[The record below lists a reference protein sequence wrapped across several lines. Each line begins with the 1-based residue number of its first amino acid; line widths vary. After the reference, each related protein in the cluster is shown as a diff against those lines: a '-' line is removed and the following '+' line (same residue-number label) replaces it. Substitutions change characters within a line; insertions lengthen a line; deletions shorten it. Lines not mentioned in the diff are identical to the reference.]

1 MGRRMADC
9 QGPCLWA
16 HNDAQFTD
24 DDFKNLL
31 SLGGATKEA
40 QAAKVGKFGLGFNAV
55 YNLTDVPA
63 VLSGCQL
70 QLLDPHGEK
79 RAADSWRRLNFSKE
93 AGRRMLAKYPHQF
106 APYTGVM
113 GCGPDLGAEPYPGT
127 LIRLPLRTQ
136 EQAGES
142 QICQRAY
149 SEQEMRDLLDKTAQQ
164 ARHLLL
170 FTQSVSSFRLLHL
183 RDGLDG
189 SLQTDTLLKV
199 SRSLIKCIRPLP
211 GTSESAD
218 LRSQTRVLAAAAEYL
233 AGDNGGAVDGSFAG
247 QLKLHIDVQINET
260 EAKRVGIDT
269 NVAITASD
277 NWLLVALGS
286 GESLEMSR
294 QREGLSLPVASVAIR
309 LSAGGT
315 AIEPVNRGVA
325 FCFLPLPIESP
336 LLFHV
341 NAAFAVTSSR
351 RYLEEATM
359 DEAEG
364 RWHPGR
370 WNAAL
375 LREAACAALVS
386 ALERL
391 TAENIT
397 GAPSIWPL
405 LEANNGVWHPLIE
418 SFYRTVFTE
427 SDRAPSIF
435 SLAVLG
441 APFAGP
447 LTAPGR
453 VAEVA
458 AVLADLGAF
467 LRRQTAQG
475 DAEAAV
481 AAERACW
488 ACYQSWQAAEKAM
501 KAVVL
506 AENRPAERSHNLMS
520 HLLLVG
526 DEQLRDQLEPL
537 VHDLLAVLHRDPR
550 YPRDGATPYD
560 VFRAE
565 HARQASE
572 AAAGIVRLVEA
583 ASIAPEHSQGW
594 LGVPR
599 PQAAAANSGKAK
611 TPRGQRSAARRT
623 QRRRERNRR
632 SRAHGAAK
640 RAGRREAEALDPPG
654 GAGDHE
660 AQQHRAPA
668 VPEHPLR
675 LATWNCRTLKE
686 NWRQGLLAK
695 LAQETKM
702 DLVALQ
708 EVSIVAGPGLQRE
721 ELGAGWS
728 LLYTSADERGHGG
741 VGVLVGP
748 KLQQSVCCQSLSPR
762 LLRIDLRLRSRS
774 AHIFCAYAPTAAHP
788 DEARVFFEF
797 LSGQVEAVA
806 QRDTVIVLGDLNAV
820 MRRSDRAPFVTPRE
834 NANTEALTDFVA
846 RHDMVSMN
854 TWFRKP
860 EQRLATFAGC
870 KRPRRNNNRRRNATT
885 RLAQLDHVLLHFRER
900 GRVTN
905 CDTIMPLAPKSDHKL
920 LFCDIKLKDPLYRPP
935 KRKPKHF
942 FRALR
947 DDATQV
953 RFARAFVDALD
964 GKKEAD
970 YPEICTAVQSAAEW
984 TLPLVKP
991 LQKGRPVWEVDPEV
1005 QSARLRLEQ
1014 LRRAGRT
1021 AEVDEAEAALA
1032 AAYEQGQQAAVEETI
1047 RTVTT
1052 AGHDGKRRAVWS
1064 AVNALT
1070 GRKSRT
1076 SLNLPGDTAEARRN
1090 ELRDFFGAIV
1100 NAPPPVL
1107 QAEMPLPPEV
1117 ALPKEEDFDV
1127 SPITLDEV
1135 VLQAKKSPGGR
1146 AAGPDEIP
1154 VEALR
1159 VLPVARAVA
1168 GVMNRVLD
1176 GGAAPTEWTTA
1187 HMIPIPKKPGTTRK
1201 EEHRGISLMS
1211 CAAKL
1216 FNKILLTRLQPVLDP
1231 FLRHEQ
1237 NGFRPHRGTATQILA
1252 LRRTIEEARTRQATL
1267 ICVFVD
1273 FRKAFDSVARGALVP
1288 VLRAYHVPQRLVS
1301 AVMALY
1307 QDTQAAVV
1315 TPDGLSDPFSTTSG
1329 VLQGDTL
1336 APFLFVLVL
1345 DWVLRTA
1352 LPSDADGFMLCRR
1365 TSSRHPEKRLS
1376 LLGYAD
1382 DLALLASTADGAQ
1395 RMLDSLVAIA
1405 ATVGLVVN
1413 TDKTEVLTVPA
1424 ELPANITCRGADG
1437 HAAPLPRCTR
1447 FTYLGGLVP
1456 SVQEDLAR
1464 RRGLAWA
1471 AFRSVR
1477 VVLQSAALPDRLRS
1491 RLFQAVVE
1499 TVLTYNAETW
1509 TLTETLEKRLDAA
1522 HSSLL
1527 RAAFGI
1533 SYPEVVSNAAL
1544 YRRAGLRPPSETIRR
1559 RRLQLAGHVIRAET
1573 YCPEPVQDVLLLTL
1587 RGPWRRGQARTRR
1600 YVDCLLAD
1608 AGVIGQT
1615 NAAAAFR
1622 EQARRRSESDG
1633 DTEGAELCGQSES
1646 LTRRLHNIL
1655 RDYSDGLAIPKE
1667 LIQNADDAGAT
1678 EVTLIYDSRANLQWR
1693 ETVMGRRMA
1702 GCQGP
1707 CLWAHND
1714 AQFTDDDFKNLLS
1727 LGGATKEAQA
1737 AKVGKFGLGFNAVY
1751 NLTDVPAVLS
1761 GCQLQL
1767 LDPHGETRGRGFL
1780 EEIYRKYR
1788 KCDTG
1793 LRLNFSK
1800 EAGRRMLAKY
1810 PHQFA
1815 PYTGVMGCGPD
1826 LGAEPYPGTLI
1837 RLPLRTQEQAGESQI
1852 CQRAYSEQEMR
1863 DLLDK
1868 TAQQARHLLLFTQ
1881 SVSSFRLL
1889 HLRDGLDGSLQTDT
1903 LLKVSR
1909 SLIKCIRPLPGTSES
1924 ADLRSQTRVLAA
1936 AAEYLAGDNGGAVDG
1951 SFAGQLKLHIDVQIN
1966 ETEAKRVGIDTNVA
1980 ITASDNWL
1988 LSVAL
1993 GSGESL
1999 EMSRQREGLSLPVA
2013 SVAIRLSAGGTAIEP
2028 VNRGVA
2034 FCFLPLPIES
2044 PLLFHVNA
2052 AFAVTSSRRYLEE
2065 ATMDEAEGRWH
2076 PGRWNAAL
2084 LREAACAALV
2094 SALERLT
2101 AENITGAPSIWP
2113 LLEANNGVWHPLIE
2127 SFYRTHLLHLGGWRP
2142 LAQVVFLDESALG
2155 AAALGFE
2162 AANVVRRLARSLVPA
2177 GSGLAE
2183 GLASSVQA
2191 AAVRLNLLGHRLWS
2205 GEVFVANFLEQ
2216 LNSLWDSSDDERHL
2230 CSEFL
2235 KFLLKNLSREDIAPQ
2250 DPTVWLMSEGIRSML
2265 KSSHFLPD
2273 QSNRLCRVSDLLDPD
2288 CAAAALY
2295 FPTDSENRLEDALK
2309 RARSLMK
2316 YLDLNRTEFQDRLR
2330 ELASVEFLPAKRKPD
2345 DCSLHWRSDDY
2356 PVTQLFAPEVLFE
2369 SKQETLGSLCQLV
2382 LDSCVLSDT
2391 NYSAREALNKSIGV
2405 QKEVPRE
2412 IAWEQLRRAT
2422 QTFSIDSRPV
2432 CLDVYEHFSK
2442 LLIKNPK
2449 LADEIKLEFEGLS
2462 SPAIVY
2468 SDTGYLKPHQV
2479 SLSFKD
2485 RECPPYLYRL
2495 PHEKYLPFLKAIG
2508 VLEEF
2513 DCTTYCRV
2521 LEEIHENKSGSALTD
2536 SERKSCIEL
2545 LTRLSELSELPEP
2558 SEIFAP
2564 DHEGFLVRCSHL
2576 CFGSVKWLTKVDKLR
2591 FAHKDLAYG
2600 VCEKLRI
2607 PDQRVQT
2614 LRKHHVPLPFGQK
2627 EELTTRLKG
2636 ILQGYPLGIEIFKEL
2651 VQNADDAGAT
2661 RLHFIN
2667 DRRNLGTEKVLS
2679 DEWKALQGP
2688 ALVVVNDTTFND
2700 EDIEGIQK
2708 LGVGSKG
2715 SQPWKTGQYG
2725 IGFNCVYHVTDVPMF
2740 LSDNRVLCV
2749 MDPHCRHMPHANTES
2764 PGGMYKDEGL
2774 DEVRDDF
2781 RDVFDG
2787 FKISNETTTGSTVFR
2802 LPLRTLETAR
2812 LSEIFPA
2819 AKPLNSDDIY
2829 KLFKEFAEDL
2839 AEILLFLSSV
2849 KTIQLSELGTDGKL
2863 TKVFETSSTISDP
2876 SACIRFRGECQKIG
2890 RQLVQK
2896 DFDPKLLHSCTQEV
2910 YEATIST
2917 HNSFLQEPDST
2928 SSKWIVAQQLG
2939 LPADSASV
2947 IPSKDQSKL
2956 GYAVSNGEWKALP
2969 KVGVAAR
2976 LDQSKKF
2983 HREHRVFNLLPL
2995 PLTTDLPVHI
3005 NGHFA
3010 LDPSRRSL
3018 WEAHSSDA
3026 SAEWNN
3032 LLVSTA
3038 LPVCYATLLEA
3049 ATQRLPLEDPIES
3062 DGNSSPFE
3070 HYYRLFPEAKDE
3082 KPGKS
3087 HWNTMA
3093 IEFYQ
3098 NVFKNQRRIFPVVD
3112 LTNQSMI
3119 SWLPLAQSPQSVDG
3133 KSAFL
3138 QEDLSED
3145 VSEVLQ
3151 RLGLPLIV
3159 RGRRFTDCMKSSGLS
3174 YVPNANPDNIINYLK
3189 GVRCSALR
3197 DSLPIQ
3203 VELTPFAGDQTDTK
3217 DSERDSA
3224 EIRRMASLISTPLN
3238 LTADGMLR
3246 IFRTENLSFLTEYV
3260 RLIPAKSTDLLSQ
3273 FCHKKIQEVFKPRQ
3287 HRFPPN
3293 RCPSAH
3299 KSGLYRK
3306 FSIAEFRRC
3315 LGNFLPACCSPNVP
3329 CIPLASIET
3338 QLRGLKFADWIRDV
3352 WKFSQRST
3360 RLRYPQKPPEIKDVL
3375 APVSDAAL
3383 VPASFEWAWEKR
3395 ISCCSW
3401 LFKISH
3407 VSSVYHKSTPKPYD
3421 LEEKIEEALCQLKA
3435 PLLTIYDSKLIKLV
3449 GKLEEPNSMLAVLRY
3464 ALNENPHKPRHLP
3477 SADMANSFACFVQQ
3491 HQGAMEQVIGRRD
3504 LISELQRLPIFVT
3517 LSGECVA
3524 LENLSPRILPADLVS
3539 EEMHLWRRA
3548 AQFVFLRK
3556 NFQLEKLHRLMGCNE
3571 LSEFAAY
3578 VDFIL
3583 PVFDNFSNHTK
3594 QAQLQKLKSLAWDF
3608 QSLRRRNPSESRS
3621 FEDALKNARI
3631 VPFQQSWCRAS
3642 NFFDHRVDI
3651 FREFCSSEE
3660 FLPFQFQQDDMLTL
3674 MELAGLVTE
3683 CSPDMVLRFANDTAN
3698 LPLDLARNKSE
3709 TLLKFVASQSFEQH
3723 RTEAFLSQLARISF
3737 IVPDVKPELQQLC
3750 DKGYVQFSSLENCVI
3765 PENVYICWTV
3775 LPVAPAFIEELEKP
3789 QMDKF
3794 FSHLKNLIGSRQF
3807 GNAGL
3812 ADSLKQVRGK
3822 VMHKVYSFMSSLDQA
3837 ASKRYLNALRDSPCI
3852 LVDNYS
3858 RFAQPSQVTLTERDE
3873 IPPFLFA
3880 CPSGFLQYSELFLK
3894 LGVTRQPSIEQA
3906 AMVLQLIKSAA
3917 KDDSFCQWPC
3927 WNRQQNAF
3935 ACCYRF
3941 SISRVHFQ
3949 PAFACA
3955 CQHHTEEQTN
3965 KSYKLVEASQVFLDL
3980 EFCGISADQ
3989 QRTLERRL
3997 NKDLRVP
4004 RLSELVKEQL
4014 VSDECPECSAG
4025 EAGC

>member
-1 MGRRMADC
+1 MSSESESDGDTEGAELCGQSESLTRRLRNILRDYSDGLAIPKELIQNADDAGATEVTLIYDSRANLQWRETVMGRRMADC

-79 RAADSWRRLNFSKE
+79 
-93 AGRRMLAKYPHQF
+93 
-106 APYTGVM
+106 
-113 GCGPDLGAEPYPGT
+113 
-127 LIRLPLRTQ
+127 
-136 EQAGES
+136 
-142 QICQRAY
+142 
-149 SEQEMRDLLDKTAQQ
+149 
-164 ARHLLL
+164 
-170 FTQSVSSFRLLHL
+170 
-183 RDGLDG
+183 
-189 SLQTDTLLKV
+189 
-199 SRSLIKCIRPLP
+199 
-211 GTSESAD
+211 
-218 LRSQTRVLAAAAEYL
+218 
-233 AGDNGGAVDGSFAG
+233 
-247 QLKLHIDVQINET
+247 
-260 EAKRVGIDT
+260 
-269 NVAITASD
+269 
-277 NWLLVALGS
+277 
-286 GESLEMSR
+286 
-294 QREGLSLPVASVAIR
+294 
-309 LSAGGT
+309 
-315 AIEPVNRGVA
+315 
-325 FCFLPLPIESP
+325 
-336 LLFHV
+336 
-341 NAAFAVTSSR
+341 
-351 RYLEEATM
+351 
-359 DEAEG
+359 
-364 RWHPGR
+364 
-370 WNAAL
+370 
-375 LREAACAALVS
+375 
-386 ALERL
+386 
-391 TAENIT
+391 
-397 GAPSIWPL
+397 
-405 LEANNGVWHPLIE
+405 
-418 SFYRTVFTE
+418 
-427 SDRAPSIF
+427 
-435 SLAVLG
+435 
-441 APFAGP
+441 
-447 LTAPGR
+447 
-453 VAEVA
+453 
-458 AVLADLGAF
+458 
-467 LRRQTAQG
+467 
-475 DAEAAV
+475 
-481 AAERACW
+481 
-488 ACYQSWQAAEKAM
+488 
-501 KAVVL
+501 
-506 AENRPAERSHNLMS
+506 
-520 HLLLVG
+520 
-526 DEQLRDQLEPL
+526 
-537 VHDLLAVLHRDPR
+537 
-550 YPRDGATPYD
+550 
-560 VFRAE
+560 
-565 HARQASE
+565 
-572 AAAGIVRLVEA
+572 
-583 ASIAPEHSQGW
+583 
-594 LGVPR
+594 
-599 PQAAAANSGKAK
+599 
-611 TPRGQRSAARRT
+611 
-623 QRRRERNRR
+623 
-632 SRAHGAAK
+632 
-640 RAGRREAEALDPPG
+640 
-654 GAGDHE
+654 
-660 AQQHRAPA
+660 
-668 VPEHPLR
+668 
-675 LATWNCRTLKE
+675 
-686 NWRQGLLAK
+686 
-695 LAQETKM
+695 
-702 DLVALQ
+702 
-708 EVSIVAGPGLQRE
+708 
-721 ELGAGWS
+721 
-728 LLYTSADERGHGG
+728 
-741 VGVLVGP
+741 
-748 KLQQSVCCQSLSPR
+748 
-762 LLRIDLRLRSRS
+762 
-774 AHIFCAYAPTAAHP
+774 
-788 DEARVFFEF
+788 
-797 LSGQVEAVA
+797 
-806 QRDTVIVLGDLNAV
+806 
-820 MRRSDRAPFVTPRE
+820 
-834 NANTEALTDFVA
+834 
-846 RHDMVSMN
+846 
-854 TWFRKP
+854 
-860 EQRLATFAGC
+860 
-870 KRPRRNNNRRRNATT
+870 
-885 RLAQLDHVLLHFRER
+885 
-900 GRVTN
+900 
-905 CDTIMPLAPKSDHKL
+905 
-920 LFCDIKLKDPLYRPP
+920 
-935 KRKPKHF
+935 
-942 FRALR
+942 
-947 DDATQV
+947 
-953 RFARAFVDALD
+953 
-964 GKKEAD
+964 
-970 YPEICTAVQSAAEW
+970 
-984 TLPLVKP
+984 
-991 LQKGRPVWEVDPEV
+991 
-1005 QSARLRLEQ
+1005 
-1014 LRRAGRT
+1014 
-1021 AEVDEAEAALA
+1021 
-1032 AAYEQGQQAAVEETI
+1032 
-1047 RTVTT
+1047 
-1052 AGHDGKRRAVWS
+1052 
-1064 AVNALT
+1064 
-1070 GRKSRT
+1070 
-1076 SLNLPGDTAEARRN
+1076 
-1090 ELRDFFGAIV
+1090 
-1100 NAPPPVL
+1100 
-1107 QAEMPLPPEV
+1107 
-1117 ALPKEEDFDV
+1117 
-1127 SPITLDEV
+1127 
-1135 VLQAKKSPGGR
+1135 
-1146 AAGPDEIP
+1146 
-1154 VEALR
+1154 
-1159 VLPVARAVA
+1159 
-1168 GVMNRVLD
+1168 
-1176 GGAAPTEWTTA
+1176 
-1187 HMIPIPKKPGTTRK
+1187 
-1201 EEHRGISLMS
+1201 
-1211 CAAKL
+1211 
-1216 FNKILLTRLQPVLDP
+1216 
-1231 FLRHEQ
+1231 
-1237 NGFRPHRGTATQILA
+1237 
-1252 LRRTIEEARTRQATL
+1252 
-1267 ICVFVD
+1267 
-1273 FRKAFDSVARGALVP
+1273 
-1288 VLRAYHVPQRLVS
+1288 
-1301 AVMALY
+1301 
-1307 QDTQAAVV
+1307 
-1315 TPDGLSDPFSTTSG
+1315 
-1329 VLQGDTL
+1329 
-1336 APFLFVLVL
+1336 
-1345 DWVLRTA
+1345 
-1352 LPSDADGFMLCRR
+1352 
-1365 TSSRHPEKRLS
+1365 
-1376 LLGYAD
+1376 
-1382 DLALLASTADGAQ
+1382 
-1395 RMLDSLVAIA
+1395 
-1405 ATVGLVVN
+1405 
-1413 TDKTEVLTVPA
+1413 
-1424 ELPANITCRGADG
+1424 
-1437 HAAPLPRCTR
+1437 
-1447 FTYLGGLVP
+1447 
-1456 SVQEDLAR
+1456 
-1464 RRGLAWA
+1464 
-1471 AFRSVR
+1471 
-1477 VVLQSAALPDRLRS
+1477 
-1491 RLFQAVVE
+1491 
-1499 TVLTYNAETW
+1499 
-1509 TLTETLEKRLDAA
+1509 
-1522 HSSLL
+1522 
-1527 RAAFGI
+1527 
-1533 SYPEVVSNAAL
+1533 
-1544 YRRAGLRPPSETIRR
+1544 
-1559 RRLQLAGHVIRAET
+1559 
-1573 YCPEPVQDVLLLTL
+1573 
-1587 RGPWRRGQARTRR
+1587 
-1600 YVDCLLAD
+1600 
-1608 AGVIGQT
+1608 
-1615 NAAAAFR
+1615 
-1622 EQARRRSESDG
+1622 
-1633 DTEGAELCGQSES
+1633 
-1646 LTRRLHNIL
+1646 
-1655 RDYSDGLAIPKE
+1655 
-1667 LIQNADDAGAT
+1667 
-1678 EVTLIYDSRANLQWR
+1678 
-1693 ETVMGRRMA
+1693 
-1702 GCQGP
+1702 
-1707 CLWAHND
+1707 
-1714 AQFTDDDFKNLLS
+1714 
-1727 LGGATKEAQA
+1727 
-1737 AKVGKFGLGFNAVY
+1737 
-1751 NLTDVPAVLS
+1751 
-1761 GCQLQL
+1761 
-1767 LDPHGETRGRGFL
+1767 RGRGFL

-1936 AAEYLAGDNGGAVDG
+1936 AAEYLADKRDG
-1951 SFAGQLKLHIDVQIN
+1951 S
-1966 ETEAKRVGIDTNVA
+1966 EAVGIDTNVA

-2127 SFYRTHLLHLGGWRP
+2127 SFYRTVFTESDRAPSIFFTSVGWRP

-2295 FPTDSENRLEDALK
+2295 FPTDSVFPRTDFKDDYSLRPVLISLGLQSQIPFDHVLERANTVSALSQENRLEDALK

-2391 NYSAREALNKSIGV
+2391 NHLAREALNKSIGV

-2442 LLIKNPK
+2442 LLINNPK

-2495 PHEKYLPFLKAIG
+2495 PSDLRGGYFSHEKYLPFLKAIG

-2679 DEWKALQGP
+2679 DEWKTLQGP

-2787 FKISNETTTGSTVFR
+2787 FKITNETTTGSTVFR

-2819 AKPLNSDDIY
+2819 AKPLNSDDIC

-2839 AEILLFLSSV
+2839 SEILLFLSSV

-2896 DFDPKLLHSCTQEV
+2896 DFDPKLLQLCTQEV

-3049 ATQRLPLEDPIES
+3049 ATQRLPLEDPIKS
-3062 DGNSSPFE
+3062 D
-3070 HYYRLFPEAKDE
+3070 
-3082 KPGKS
+3082 
-3087 HWNTMA
+3087 
-3093 IEFYQ
+3093 
-3098 NVFKNQRRIFPVVD
+3098 
-3112 LTNQSMI
+3112 
-3119 SWLPLAQSPQSVDG
+3119 DG

-3203 VELTPFAGDQTDTK
+3203 VELTPFAGVLGVETLMHYLLTNLSPEEQTDTK

-3224 EIRRMASLISTPLN
+3224 EIQRMASLISTPLN

-3246 IFRTENLSFLTEYV
+3246 IFKAENPSFLTEYV

-3273 FCHKKIQEVFKPRQ
+3273 FCHKKIQEVFKPPPPPPSTSLPVRYFS
-3287 HRFPPN
+3287 RPN

-3315 LGNFLPACCSPNVP
+3315 LGNFLPACGSPNVP
-3329 CIPLASIET
+3329 
-3338 QLRGLKFADWIRDV
+3338 
-3352 WKFSQRST
+3352 
-3360 RLRYPQKPPEIKDVL
+3360 RYPQKPPEIKDVL

-3395 ISCCSW
+3395 ISCWSW

-3407 VSSVYHKSTPKPYD
+3407 VSSVYHKSSPKPFD

-3491 HQGAMEQVIGRRD
+3491 HQGAMEQVIGGRD

-3517 LSGECVA
+3517 LSGEACV
-3524 LENLSPRILPADLVS
+3524 I
-3539 EEMHLWRRA
+3539 
-3548 AQFVFLRK
+3548 
-3556 NFQLEKLHRLMGCNE
+3556 
-3571 LSEFAAY
+3571 
-3578 VDFIL
+3578 
-3583 PVFDNFSNHTK
+3583 
-3594 QAQLQKLKSLAWDF
+3594 
-3608 QSLRRRNPSESRS
+3608 RNPSESRS

-3651 FREFCSSEE
+3651 FREFCPSEG
-3660 FLPFQFQQDDMLTL
+3660 FLPRQFQQDDMLTL

-3765 PENVYICWTV
+3765 PKNVYICWTV
-3775 LPVAPAFIEELEKP
+3775 LPVAPAFIEELGCFRKYLQEKP

-3837 ASKRYLNALRDSPCI
+3837 ASKHYLNALRDSPCI
-3852 LVDNYS
+3852 LVDNCS

-3917 KDDSFCQWPC
+3917 KDDSLPVALLEPTAKCIC
-3927 WNRQQNAF
+3927 LLLSLLHQQGAF
-3935 ACCYRF
+3935 PTGIRLCLPTSYGGGD
-3941 SISRVHFQ
+3941 
-3949 PAFACA
+3949 P
-3955 CQHHTEEQTN
+3955 
-3965 KSYKLVEASQVFLDL
+3965 KSYKLVEASQVVINDAVAYFERLGSATLSGIQFLDL

-3989 QRTLERRL
+3989 QRTLERNL
-3997 NKDLRVP
+3997 NKDLGVP

-4014 VSDECPECSAG
+4014 VLDECPECSAG

>member
-1 MGRRMADC
+1 M
-9 QGPCLWA
+9 
-16 HNDAQFTD
+16 
-24 DDFKNLL
+24 
-31 SLGGATKEA
+31 S
-40 QAAKVGKFGLGFNAV
+40 
-55 YNLTDVPA
+55 
-63 VLSGCQL
+63 
-70 QLLDPHGEK
+70 
-79 RAADSWRRLNFSKE
+79 
-93 AGRRMLAKYPHQF
+93 
-106 APYTGVM
+106 
-113 GCGPDLGAEPYPGT
+113 
-127 LIRLPLRTQ
+127 
-136 EQAGES
+136 
-142 QICQRAY
+142 
-149 SEQEMRDLLDKTAQQ
+149 SE
-164 ARHLLL
+164 
-170 FTQSVSSFRLLHL
+170 
-183 RDGLDG
+183 
-189 SLQTDTLLKV
+189 
-199 SRSLIKCIRPLP
+199 
-211 GTSESAD
+211 
-218 LRSQTRVLAAAAEYL
+218 
-233 AGDNGGAVDGSFAG
+233 
-247 QLKLHIDVQINET
+247 
-260 EAKRVGIDT
+260 
-269 NVAITASD
+269 
-277 NWLLVALGS
+277 
-286 GESLEMSR
+286 
-294 QREGLSLPVASVAIR
+294 
-309 LSAGGT
+309 
-315 AIEPVNRGVA
+315 
-325 FCFLPLPIESP
+325 
-336 LLFHV
+336 
-341 NAAFAVTSSR
+341 
-351 RYLEEATM
+351 
-359 DEAEG
+359 
-364 RWHPGR
+364 
-370 WNAAL
+370 
-375 LREAACAALVS
+375 
-386 ALERL
+386 
-391 TAENIT
+391 
-397 GAPSIWPL
+397 
-405 LEANNGVWHPLIE
+405 
-418 SFYRTVFTE
+418 
-427 SDRAPSIF
+427 
-435 SLAVLG
+435 
-441 APFAGP
+441 
-447 LTAPGR
+447 
-453 VAEVA
+453 
-458 AVLADLGAF
+458 
-467 LRRQTAQG
+467 
-475 DAEAAV
+475 
-481 AAERACW
+481 
-488 ACYQSWQAAEKAM
+488 
-501 KAVVL
+501 
-506 AENRPAERSHNLMS
+506 
-520 HLLLVG
+520 
-526 DEQLRDQLEPL
+526 
-537 VHDLLAVLHRDPR
+537 
-550 YPRDGATPYD
+550 
-560 VFRAE
+560 
-565 HARQASE
+565 
-572 AAAGIVRLVEA
+572 
-583 ASIAPEHSQGW
+583 
-594 LGVPR
+594 
-599 PQAAAANSGKAK
+599 
-611 TPRGQRSAARRT
+611 
-623 QRRRERNRR
+623 
-632 SRAHGAAK
+632 
-640 RAGRREAEALDPPG
+640 
-654 GAGDHE
+654 
-660 AQQHRAPA
+660 
-668 VPEHPLR
+668 
-675 LATWNCRTLKE
+675 
-686 NWRQGLLAK
+686 
-695 LAQETKM
+695 
-702 DLVALQ
+702 
-708 EVSIVAGPGLQRE
+708 
-721 ELGAGWS
+721 
-728 LLYTSADERGHGG
+728 
-741 VGVLVGP
+741 
-748 KLQQSVCCQSLSPR
+748 
-762 LLRIDLRLRSRS
+762 
-774 AHIFCAYAPTAAHP
+774 
-788 DEARVFFEF
+788 
-797 LSGQVEAVA
+797 
-806 QRDTVIVLGDLNAV
+806 
-820 MRRSDRAPFVTPRE
+820 
-834 NANTEALTDFVA
+834 
-846 RHDMVSMN
+846 
-854 TWFRKP
+854 
-860 EQRLATFAGC
+860 
-870 KRPRRNNNRRRNATT
+870 
-885 RLAQLDHVLLHFRER
+885 
-900 GRVTN
+900 
-905 CDTIMPLAPKSDHKL
+905 
-920 LFCDIKLKDPLYRPP
+920 
-935 KRKPKHF
+935 
-942 FRALR
+942 
-947 DDATQV
+947 
-953 RFARAFVDALD
+953 
-964 GKKEAD
+964 
-970 YPEICTAVQSAAEW
+970 
-984 TLPLVKP
+984 
-991 LQKGRPVWEVDPEV
+991 
-1005 QSARLRLEQ
+1005 
-1014 LRRAGRT
+1014 
-1021 AEVDEAEAALA
+1021 
-1032 AAYEQGQQAAVEETI
+1032 
-1047 RTVTT
+1047 
-1052 AGHDGKRRAVWS
+1052 
-1064 AVNALT
+1064 
-1070 GRKSRT
+1070 
-1076 SLNLPGDTAEARRN
+1076 
-1090 ELRDFFGAIV
+1090 
-1100 NAPPPVL
+1100 
-1107 QAEMPLPPEV
+1107 
-1117 ALPKEEDFDV
+1117 
-1127 SPITLDEV
+1127 
-1135 VLQAKKSPGGR
+1135 
-1146 AAGPDEIP
+1146 
-1154 VEALR
+1154 
-1159 VLPVARAVA
+1159 
-1168 GVMNRVLD
+1168 
-1176 GGAAPTEWTTA
+1176 
-1187 HMIPIPKKPGTTRK
+1187 
-1201 EEHRGISLMS
+1201 
-1211 CAAKL
+1211 
-1216 FNKILLTRLQPVLDP
+1216 
-1231 FLRHEQ
+1231 
-1237 NGFRPHRGTATQILA
+1237 
-1252 LRRTIEEARTRQATL
+1252 
-1267 ICVFVD
+1267 
-1273 FRKAFDSVARGALVP
+1273 
-1288 VLRAYHVPQRLVS
+1288 
-1301 AVMALY
+1301 
-1307 QDTQAAVV
+1307 
-1315 TPDGLSDPFSTTSG
+1315 
-1329 VLQGDTL
+1329 
-1336 APFLFVLVL
+1336 
-1345 DWVLRTA
+1345 
-1352 LPSDADGFMLCRR
+1352 
-1365 TSSRHPEKRLS
+1365 
-1376 LLGYAD
+1376 
-1382 DLALLASTADGAQ
+1382 
-1395 RMLDSLVAIA
+1395 
-1405 ATVGLVVN
+1405 
-1413 TDKTEVLTVPA
+1413 
-1424 ELPANITCRGADG
+1424 
-1437 HAAPLPRCTR
+1437 
-1447 FTYLGGLVP
+1447 
-1456 SVQEDLAR
+1456 
-1464 RRGLAWA
+1464 
-1471 AFRSVR
+1471 
-1477 VVLQSAALPDRLRS
+1477 
-1491 RLFQAVVE
+1491 
-1499 TVLTYNAETW
+1499 
-1509 TLTETLEKRLDAA
+1509 
-1522 HSSLL
+1522 
-1527 RAAFGI
+1527 
-1533 SYPEVVSNAAL
+1533 
-1544 YRRAGLRPPSETIRR
+1544 
-1559 RRLQLAGHVIRAET
+1559 
-1573 YCPEPVQDVLLLTL
+1573 
-1587 RGPWRRGQARTRR
+1587 
-1600 YVDCLLAD
+1600 
-1608 AGVIGQT
+1608 
-1615 NAAAAFR
+1615 
-1622 EQARRRSESDG
+1622 SESDG

-1646 LTRRLHNIL
+1646 LTRRLRNIL

-1702 GCQGP
+1702 GCLGP

-1988 LSVAL
+1988 VSVAL

-2013 SVAIRLSAGGTAIEP
+2013 SVAVRLSAGGTAIEP

-2084 LREAACAALV
+2084 LREAACTALV

-2113 LLEANNGVWHPLIE
+2113 LLEANNGLSSPKVIALQA
-2127 SFYRTHLLHLGGWRP
+2127 SFTPRLAGGRW
-2142 LAQVVFLDESALG
+2142 LKLFFLDESALG

-2162 AANVVRRLARSLVPA
+2162 AANVVRRLSRSLVPA

-2205 GEVFVANFLEQ
+2205 VK
-2216 LNSLWDSSDDERHL
+2216 SLLPIFWN
-2230 CSEFL
+2230 
-2235 KFLLKNLSREDIAPQ
+2235 NL
-2250 DPTVWLMSEGIRSML
+2250 TV
-2265 KSSHFLPD
+2265 
-2273 QSNRLCRVSDLLDPD
+2273 
-2288 CAAAALY
+2288 Y
-2295 FPTDSENRLEDALK
+2295 
-2309 RARSLMK
+2309 
-2316 YLDLNRTEFQDRLR
+2316 RLR

-2356 PVTQLFAPEVLFE
+2356 PVTQLFAPEV
-2369 SKQETLGSLCQLV
+2369 
-2382 LDSCVLSDT
+2382 
-2391 NYSAREALNKSIGV
+2391 
-2405 QKEVPRE
+2405 
-2412 IAWEQLRRAT
+2412 
-2422 QTFSIDSRPV
+2422 
-2432 CLDVYEHFSK
+2432 
-2442 LLIKNPK
+2442 
-2449 LADEIKLEFEGLS
+2449 
-2462 SPAIVY
+2462 
-2468 SDTGYLKPHQV
+2468 
-2479 SLSFKD
+2479 SLSLKD

-2495 PHEKYLPFLKAIG
+2495 PSDLRGGYFSHEKYLPFLKAIG
-2508 VLEEF
+2508 VLEKF

-2576 CFGSVKWLTKVDKLR
+2576 CFGSVKWLSKVDKLR

-2829 KLFKEFAEDL
+2829 KLFKKFAEDL

-2917 HNSFLQEPDST
+2917 HNSFSQKPDST

-3093 IEFYQ
+3093 IEFYKE
-3098 NVFKNQRRIFPVVD
+3098 VFKNRREVFSVVD

-3203 VELTPFAGDQTDTK
+3203 VELTPFAGVPGVETLMHYLLTNLSLEDQTDTK

-3273 FCHKKIQEVFKPRQ
+3273 FCHKKIQEVFKPPPPPPSTSLPVRYFS
-3287 HRFPPN
+3287 RPN

-3315 LGNFLPACCSPNVP
+3315 LGNFLPACGSPNVP
-3329 CIPLASIET
+3329 CIPLARFET

-3352 WKFSQRST
+3352 WKFLSEEYEIGNWRSPTQCLLCSQ
-3360 RLRYPQKPPEIKDVL
+3360 
-3375 APVSDAAL
+3375 
-3383 VPASFEWAWEKR
+3383 
-3395 ISCCSW
+3395 
-3401 LFKISH
+3401 
-3407 VSSVYHKSTPKPYD
+3407 
-3421 LEEKIEEALCQLKA
+3421 
-3435 PLLTIYDSKLIKLV
+3435 
-3449 GKLEEPNSMLAVLRY
+3449 Y

-3491 HQGAMEQVIGRRD
+3491 HQGAMEQVIGGRD

-3524 LENLSPRILPADLVS
+3524 LKNLSPRILPADLVF
-3539 EEMHLWRRA
+3539 EEMHLWSRA
-3548 AQFVFLRK
+3548 AQ
-3556 NFQLEKLHRLMGCNE
+3556 
-3571 LSEFAAY
+3571 
-3578 VDFIL
+3578 
-3583 PVFDNFSNHTK
+3583 
-3594 QAQLQKLKSLAWDF
+3594 
-3608 QSLRRRNPSESRS
+3608 
-3621 FEDALKNARI
+3621 I

-3651 FREFCSSEE
+3651 FREFCPSEK
-3660 FLPFQFQQDDMLTL
+3660 FLPRQFQQDDMLTL

-3683 CSPDMVLRFANDTAN
+3683 CSPDMVLWFANDTAN

-3750 DKGYVQFSSLENCVI
+3750 DKGY
-3765 PENVYICWTV
+3765 
-3775 LPVAPAFIEELEKP
+3775 
-3789 QMDKF
+3789 
-3794 FSHLKNLIGSRQF
+3794 F

-3812 ADSLKQVRGK
+3812 ADSFKQVRGK

-3837 ASKRYLNALRDSPCI
+3837 ASERYLNALRDSPCI
-3852 LVDNYS
+3852 LVDNGS

-3917 KDDSFCQWPC
+3917 KDDSLPVALLEPTAKCIC
-3927 WNRQQNAF
+3927 LLLSLLHQQGAF
-3935 ACCYRF
+3935 PTGIRLCLPT
-3941 SISRVHFQ
+3941 SVS
-3949 PAFACA
+3949 
-3955 CQHHTEEQTN
+3955 TEEQTN
-3965 KSYKLVEASQVFLDL
+3965 KSYKLVEASQVVINDAVAYFERLGGATLSGIQFLDL

-3989 QRTLERRL
+3989 QRTLERHL
-3997 NKDLRVP
+3997 NKDLVVP

-4014 VSDECPECSAG
+4014 VPDECPECSAG

>member
-1 MGRRMADC
+1 
-9 QGPCLWA
+9 
-16 HNDAQFTD
+16 
-24 DDFKNLL
+24 
-31 SLGGATKEA
+31 
-40 QAAKVGKFGLGFNAV
+40 
-55 YNLTDVPA
+55 
-63 VLSGCQL
+63 
-70 QLLDPHGEK
+70 
-79 RAADSWRRLNFSKE
+79 
-93 AGRRMLAKYPHQF
+93 MLAKYPHQF

-277 NWLLVALGS
+277 NWLVSVALGS

-435 SLAVLG
+435 
-441 APFAGP
+441 F
-447 LTAPGR
+447 
-453 VAEVA
+453 
-458 AVLADLGAF
+458 
-467 LRRQTAQG
+467 
-475 DAEAAV
+475 
-481 AAERACW
+481 
-488 ACYQSWQAAEKAM
+488 
-501 KAVVL
+501 
-506 AENRPAERSHNLMS
+506 
-520 HLLLVG
+520 
-526 DEQLRDQLEPL
+526 
-537 VHDLLAVLHRDPR
+537 
-550 YPRDGATPYD
+550 
-560 VFRAE
+560 
-565 HARQASE
+565 
-572 AAAGIVRLVEA
+572 
-583 ASIAPEHSQGW
+583 
-594 LGVPR
+594 
-599 PQAAAANSGKAK
+599 
-611 TPRGQRSAARRT
+611 
-623 QRRRERNRR
+623 
-632 SRAHGAAK
+632 
-640 RAGRREAEALDPPG
+640 
-654 GAGDHE
+654 
-660 AQQHRAPA
+660 
-668 VPEHPLR
+668 
-675 LATWNCRTLKE
+675 
-686 NWRQGLLAK
+686 
-695 LAQETKM
+695 
-702 DLVALQ
+702 
-708 EVSIVAGPGLQRE
+708 
-721 ELGAGWS
+721 
-728 LLYTSADERGHGG
+728 TS
-741 VGVLVGP
+741 V
-748 KLQQSVCCQSLSPR
+748 
-762 LLRIDLRLRSRS
+762 
-774 AHIFCAYAPTAAHP
+774 
-788 DEARVFFEF
+788 
-797 LSGQVEAVA
+797 
-806 QRDTVIVLGDLNAV
+806 
-820 MRRSDRAPFVTPRE
+820 
-834 NANTEALTDFVA
+834 
-846 RHDMVSMN
+846 
-854 TWFRKP
+854 
-860 EQRLATFAGC
+860 
-870 KRPRRNNNRRRNATT
+870 
-885 RLAQLDHVLLHFRER
+885 
-900 GRVTN
+900 
-905 CDTIMPLAPKSDHKL
+905 
-920 LFCDIKLKDPLYRPP
+920 
-935 KRKPKHF
+935 
-942 FRALR
+942 
-947 DDATQV
+947 
-953 RFARAFVDALD
+953 
-964 GKKEAD
+964 
-970 YPEICTAVQSAAEW
+970 
-984 TLPLVKP
+984 
-991 LQKGRPVWEVDPEV
+991 
-1005 QSARLRLEQ
+1005 
-1014 LRRAGRT
+1014 
-1021 AEVDEAEAALA
+1021 
-1032 AAYEQGQQAAVEETI
+1032 
-1047 RTVTT
+1047 
-1052 AGHDGKRRAVWS
+1052 
-1064 AVNALT
+1064 
-1070 GRKSRT
+1070 
-1076 SLNLPGDTAEARRN
+1076 
-1090 ELRDFFGAIV
+1090 
-1100 NAPPPVL
+1100 
-1107 QAEMPLPPEV
+1107 
-1117 ALPKEEDFDV
+1117 
-1127 SPITLDEV
+1127 
-1135 VLQAKKSPGGR
+1135 
-1146 AAGPDEIP
+1146 
-1154 VEALR
+1154 
-1159 VLPVARAVA
+1159 
-1168 GVMNRVLD
+1168 
-1176 GGAAPTEWTTA
+1176 
-1187 HMIPIPKKPGTTRK
+1187 
-1201 EEHRGISLMS
+1201 
-1211 CAAKL
+1211 
-1216 FNKILLTRLQPVLDP
+1216 
-1231 FLRHEQ
+1231 
-1237 NGFRPHRGTATQILA
+1237 
-1252 LRRTIEEARTRQATL
+1252 
-1267 ICVFVD
+1267 
-1273 FRKAFDSVARGALVP
+1273 
-1288 VLRAYHVPQRLVS
+1288 
-1301 AVMALY
+1301 
-1307 QDTQAAVV
+1307 
-1315 TPDGLSDPFSTTSG
+1315 
-1329 VLQGDTL
+1329 
-1336 APFLFVLVL
+1336 
-1345 DWVLRTA
+1345 
-1352 LPSDADGFMLCRR
+1352 
-1365 TSSRHPEKRLS
+1365 
-1376 LLGYAD
+1376 
-1382 DLALLASTADGAQ
+1382 
-1395 RMLDSLVAIA
+1395 
-1405 ATVGLVVN
+1405 
-1413 TDKTEVLTVPA
+1413 
-1424 ELPANITCRGADG
+1424 
-1437 HAAPLPRCTR
+1437 
-1447 FTYLGGLVP
+1447 
-1456 SVQEDLAR
+1456 
-1464 RRGLAWA
+1464 
-1471 AFRSVR
+1471 
-1477 VVLQSAALPDRLRS
+1477 
-1491 RLFQAVVE
+1491 
-1499 TVLTYNAETW
+1499 
-1509 TLTETLEKRLDAA
+1509 
-1522 HSSLL
+1522 
-1527 RAAFGI
+1527 
-1533 SYPEVVSNAAL
+1533 
-1544 YRRAGLRPPSETIRR
+1544 
-1559 RRLQLAGHVIRAET
+1559 
-1573 YCPEPVQDVLLLTL
+1573 
-1587 RGPWRRGQARTRR
+1587 
-1600 YVDCLLAD
+1600 
-1608 AGVIGQT
+1608 
-1615 NAAAAFR
+1615 
-1622 EQARRRSESDG
+1622 
-1633 DTEGAELCGQSES
+1633 
-1646 LTRRLHNIL
+1646 
-1655 RDYSDGLAIPKE
+1655 
-1667 LIQNADDAGAT
+1667 
-1678 EVTLIYDSRANLQWR
+1678 
-1693 ETVMGRRMA
+1693 
-1702 GCQGP
+1702 
-1707 CLWAHND
+1707 
-1714 AQFTDDDFKNLLS
+1714 
-1727 LGGATKEAQA
+1727 
-1737 AKVGKFGLGFNAVY
+1737 
-1751 NLTDVPAVLS
+1751 
-1761 GCQLQL
+1761 
-1767 LDPHGETRGRGFL
+1767 
-1780 EEIYRKYR
+1780 
-1788 KCDTG
+1788 
-1793 LRLNFSK
+1793 
-1800 EAGRRMLAKY
+1800 
-1810 PHQFA
+1810 
-1815 PYTGVMGCGPD
+1815 
-1826 LGAEPYPGTLI
+1826 
-1837 RLPLRTQEQAGESQI
+1837 
-1852 CQRAYSEQEMR
+1852 
-1863 DLLDK
+1863 
-1868 TAQQARHLLLFTQ
+1868 
-1881 SVSSFRLL
+1881 
-1889 HLRDGLDGSLQTDT
+1889 
-1903 LLKVSR
+1903 
-1909 SLIKCIRPLPGTSES
+1909 
-1924 ADLRSQTRVLAA
+1924 
-1936 AAEYLAGDNGGAVDG
+1936 
-1951 SFAGQLKLHIDVQIN
+1951 
-1966 ETEAKRVGIDTNVA
+1966 
-1980 ITASDNWL
+1980 
-1988 LSVAL
+1988 
-1993 GSGESL
+1993 
-1999 EMSRQREGLSLPVA
+1999 
-2013 SVAIRLSAGGTAIEP
+2013 
-2028 VNRGVA
+2028 
-2034 FCFLPLPIES
+2034 
-2044 PLLFHVNA
+2044 
-2052 AFAVTSSRRYLEE
+2052 
-2065 ATMDEAEGRWH
+2065 
-2076 PGRWNAAL
+2076 
-2084 LREAACAALV
+2084 
-2094 SALERLT
+2094 
-2101 AENITGAPSIWP
+2101 
-2113 LLEANNGVWHPLIE
+2113 
-2127 SFYRTHLLHLGGWRP
+2127 GWRP
-2142 LAQVVFLDESALG
+2142 LAQVVSLDESALG

-2295 FPTDSENRLEDALK
+2295 FPTDSVFPRTDFKEDYSLRPVLISLGLQSQIPFDHVLERANTVSALSQENRLEDALK

-2369 SKQETLGSLCQLV
+2369 SKQETLGSLCQ
-2382 LDSCVLSDT
+2382 
-2391 NYSAREALNKSIGV
+2391 
-2405 QKEVPRE
+2405 
-2412 IAWEQLRRAT
+2412 
-2422 QTFSIDSRPV
+2422 
-2432 CLDVYEHFSK
+2432 
-2442 LLIKNPK
+2442 
-2449 LADEIKLEFEGLS
+2449 
-2462 SPAIVY
+2462 
-2468 SDTGYLKPHQV
+2468 
-2479 SLSFKD
+2479 
-2485 RECPPYLYRL
+2485 
-2495 PHEKYLPFLKAIG
+2495 
-2508 VLEEF
+2508 
-2513 DCTTYCRV
+2513 V

-2576 CFGSVKWLTKVDKLR
+2576 CFGSVKWLSKVDKLR

-2667 DRRNLGTEKVLS
+2667 DRRNLGTEK
-2679 DEWKALQGP
+2679 GP

-2787 FKISNETTTGSTVFR
+2787 FKITNETTTGSTVFR

-2819 AKPLNSDDIY
+2819 AKPLNSDDIC

-2839 AEILLFLSSV
+2839 SEILLFLSSV

-2896 DFDPKLLHSCTQEV
+2896 DFDPKLLHC
-2910 YEATIST
+2910 ARR
-2917 HNSFLQEPDST
+2917 N
-2928 SSKWIVAQQLG
+2928 KWIVAQQLG

-3062 DGNSSPFE
+3062 DVSRWE
-3070 HYYRLFPEAKDE
+3070 
-3082 KPGKS
+3082 
-3087 HWNTMA
+3087 
-3093 IEFYQ
+3093 
-3098 NVFKNQRRIFPVVD
+3098 
-3112 LTNQSMI
+3112 
-3119 SWLPLAQSPQSVDG
+3119 
-3133 KSAFL
+3133 SAFL

-3203 VELTPFAGDQTDTK
+3203 VELTPFAGVLGVETLMHYLLTNLSPEEQTDTK

-3273 FCHKKIQEVFKPRQ
+3273 FCHKKIQEVFKPPPPPPSTSLPVGYFSR
-3287 HRFPPN
+3287 PN

-3352 WKFSQRST
+3352 WKFLSEEYEIGNWRS
-3360 RLRYPQKPPEIKDVL
+3360 
-3375 APVSDAAL
+3375 
-3383 VPASFEWAWEKR
+3383 
-3395 ISCCSW
+3395 
-3401 LFKISH
+3401 
-3407 VSSVYHKSTPKPYD
+3407 
-3421 LEEKIEEALCQLKA
+3421 
-3435 PLLTIYDSKLIKLV
+3435 
-3449 GKLEEPNSMLAVLRY
+3449 PNSMLAVLRY

-3571 LSEFAAY
+3571 LSEFAAN

-3775 LPVAPAFIEELEKP
+3775 LPVAPAFIEELGCFRKYLQEKP

-3812 ADSLKQVRGK
+3812 ADSFKASQR
-3822 VMHKVYSFMSSLDQA
+3822 Q
-3837 ASKRYLNALRDSPCI
+3837 ASKHYLNALRDSPCI
-3852 LVDNYS
+3852 LVDNGS
-3858 RFAQPSQVTLTERDE
+3858 RFAQPCQVTLTERDE

-3917 KDDSFCQWPC
+3917 KDDFCQWPC

-3955 CQHHTEEQTN
+3955 CQHHTEEETN
-3965 KSYKLVEASQVFLDL
+3965 KSYKLVEASQVVINDAVAYFERLGDATLSGIQFLDL

-4025 EAGC
+4025 EAGCQ